1 VDRADYRA
9 GDMAQNLFALL
20 APDDQRRAIQRMARQ
35 GMGDH
40 IIAAATGLHVQ
51 QVRAIL
57 SERGSVPL

>member
-1 VDRADYRA
+1 
-9 GDMAQNLFALL
+9 MAQNLFALL